1 LWIIEEMGEKWGK
14 EVVFK
19 FMERKRGQKRI
30 ENDVITITII
40 TDQRSLP
47 RSVNFCALLNQRR
60 YYEIIPSGRARARG
74 GN

>member
-1 LWIIEEMGEKWGK
+1 MLWIIEEMGEKWRK
-14 EVVFK
+14 KVVLK
-19 FMERKRGQKRI
+19 FIERKRGREQVQ
-30 ENDVITITII
+30 NDVITITI

-74 GN
+74 GI